1 MNRRLRRHRRWLL
14 VMVVLAVLAGLA
26 GVVATS
32 RSGAASYRTAA
43 VERGDVEST
52 LDALGTI
59 QPVNQANLS
68 FPVAGVVRSV
78 AAVIGQHVGV
88 GQTLAELDTT
98 SLDAQVAAAQSTVA
112 AAQARLASDSSS
124 QTGDTSTAA
133 VAPAAF
139 RTAVAPA
146 ATNAGSASDSTGSSD
161 PISAARNLVTTQQA
175 HLVAGQH
182 QADQDLTREQHDLS
196 AENTACQA
204 LLASPGASRSPSPAP
219 QRQPAP
225 ATASIARTSAAA
237 PVPPAGVA
245 SPAAPD
251 ASGCEAAARTVL
263 ADQIAVE
270 RDQQAVAAMEPALD
284 GAIDKRVAA
293 VQASNQPTPQ
303 PRAQPQPQHNSRP
316 SAGQQRPST
325 TGPALKNTTR
335 PSHPAG
341 SPAEPT
347 ARAPA
352 PTRPASAEQLTS
364 DQTTVDAAQAELAEA
379 QQARDQAELRSPID
393 GTVGSVAIS
402 PGAAVQGDSSAPQL
416 VVIGPGSHQVIT
428 SISDTAIG
436 SVRLGDA
443 ATIIPSGSSTPV
455 HGQIVSIGVLSSA
468 SSTTGPGSVN
478 YPVTIGLT
486 STGQQLFAGQSAS
499 VSILMA
505 HASGSLTVPSSAVH
519 HAGALTTVTVLR
531 QGIASSARVSLG
543 AVGPNRTQILSGLN
557 QGDQVV
563 LAELSQPLPTTSLQ
577 NIQRIAGGGGG
588 GSGGG
593 RLVR

>member
-1 MNRRLRRHRRWLL
+1 MNRRLRRRRRWLL
-14 VMVVLAVLAGLA
+14 VLAVLAGLV

-32 RSGAASYRTAA
+32 SSGAARYRTAA

-52 LDALGTI
+52 LDAPGTI

-68 FPVAGVVRSV
+68 FPITGVVRSV
-78 AAVIGQHVGV
+78 AAVIGQHVSV

-124 QTGDTSTAA
+124 QTGDASTAA

-139 RTAVAPA
+139 RTVIAPTA
-146 ATNAGSASDSTGSSD
+146 RNAGNASGGTGSSD
-161 PISAARNLVTTQQA
+161 PVSAARNLLTTQQA
-175 HLVAGQH
+175 RLVTGQH
-182 QADQDLTREQHDLS
+182 QADQDLAREQHDLS

-204 LLASPGASRSPSPAP
+204 LLVSPGASRSPSPAL
-219 QRQPAP
+219 QRQPAR
-225 ATASIARTSAAA
+225 ATASTART
-237 PVPPAGVA
+237 G
-245 SPAAPD
+245 APD

-270 RDQQAVAAMEPALD
+270 HDQQAVAAMEPALD
-284 GAIDKRVAA
+284 GAIDKLVAA
-293 VQASNQPTPQ
+293 VQTSSPPTPQ
-303 PRAQPQPQHNSRP
+303 PSAQPQPQHNTQP
-316 SAGQQRPST
+316 SSQQQRPST
-325 TGPALKNTTR
+325 TGPAPQNTAG
-335 PSHPAG
+335 PSHQTG
-341 SPAEPT
+341 SPTEPA

-352 PTRPASAEQLTS
+352 PTRPASAEQLAS
-364 DQTTVDAAQAELAEA
+364 DQTAVDAAQAGLAEA

-402 PGAAVQGDSSAPQL
+402 PGAAVPGDSSSPQL
-416 VVIGPGSHQVIT
+416 VIIGPGSHQVTT

-455 HGQIVSIGVLSSA
+455 HGQIVSIGVLSST
-468 SSTTGPGSVN
+468 SSTTGPGSVS

-486 STGQQLFAGQSAS
+486 GTGQQLFAGQSAS

-505 HASGSLTVPSSAVH
+505 HASGSLTVPTSAVH

-531 QGIASSARVSLG
+531 QGIANSVRVSLG
-543 AVGPNRTQILSGLN
+543 TVGPARTQILSGLN

-563 LAELSQPLPTTSLQ
+563 LAELSQPLPTTNLQ
-577 NIQRIAGGGGG
+577 NIQRIASGGGD

-593 RLVR
+593 RVVR

>member
-1 MNRRLRRHRRWLL
+1 MNRRLRRRRRWLL
-14 VMVVLAVLAGLA
+14 VLAVLAGLV

-32 RSGAASYRTAA
+32 SSGAARYRTAA

-52 LDALGTI
+52 LDAPGTI

-68 FPVAGVVRSV
+68 FPITGVVRSV
-78 AAVIGQHVGV
+78 AAVIGQHVSV

-112 AAQARLASDSSS
+112 AAQARLASDSSR
-124 QTGDTSTAA
+124 QTGDASTAA

-139 RTAVAPA
+139 RTVIAPTA
-146 ATNAGSASDSTGSSD
+146 RNAGNASGGTGSSD
-161 PISAARNLVTTQQA
+161 PVSAARNLLTTQQA
-175 HLVAGQH
+175 RLVTGQH
-182 QADQDLTREQHDLS
+182 QADQDLAREQHDLS

-204 LLASPGASRSPSPAP
+204 LLVSPGASRSPSPAL
-219 QRQPAP
+219 QRQPAR
-225 ATASIARTSAAA
+225 ATASTART
-237 PVPPAGVA
+237 G
-245 SPAAPD
+245 APD

-270 RDQQAVAAMEPALD
+270 HDQQAVAAMEPALD
-284 GAIDKRVAA
+284 GAIDKLVAA
-293 VQASNQPTPQ
+293 VQTSSPPTPQ
-303 PRAQPQPQHNSRP
+303 PSAQPQPQHNTQP
-316 SAGQQRPST
+316 SSQQQRPST
-325 TGPALKNTTR
+325 TGPAPQNTAG
-335 PSHPAG
+335 PSHQTG
-341 SPAEPT
+341 SPTEPA

-352 PTRPASAEQLTS
+352 PTRPASAEQLAS
-364 DQTTVDAAQAELAEA
+364 DQTAVDAAQAGLAEA

-393 GTVGSVAIS
+393 GMVGSVAIS
-402 PGAAVQGDSSAPQL
+402 PGAAVPGDSSSPQL
-416 VVIGPGSHQVIT
+416 VIIGPGSHQVTT

-455 HGQIVSIGVLSSA
+455 HGQIVSIGVLSST
-468 SSTTGPGSVN
+468 SSTTGPGSVS

-486 STGQQLFAGQSAS
+486 GTGQQLFAGQSAS

-505 HASGSLTVPSSAVH
+505 HASGSLTVPTSAVH

-531 QGIASSARVSLG
+531 QGIASSVRVSLG
-543 AVGPNRTQILSGLN
+543 TVGPTRTQILSGLN

-563 LAELSQPLPTTSLQ
+563 LAELSQPLPTTNLQ
-577 NIQRIAGGGGG
+577 NIQRIASGGGG

-593 RLVR
+593 RVVR

>member
-1 MNRRLRRHRRWLL
+1 MNRRLRRRRGWLSA
-14 VMVVLAVLAGLA
+14 VVVLAVLAGLA
-26 GVVATS
+26 GVVTTS
-32 RSGAASYRTAA
+32 RSGAATYRTAA

-98 SLDAQVAAAQSTVA
+98 SLNAQVAAAQSTVA

-124 QTGDTSTAA
+124 QTDDTSTVA

-139 RTAVAPA
+139 RTAIAPT
-146 ATNAGSASDSTGSSD
+146 ATNAGSTGSSD
-161 PISAARNLVTTQQA
+161 PVSAARNLVTTQQA
-175 HLVAGQH
+175 RLVAGQH
-182 QADQDLTREQHDLS
+182 LADQDLAREQHDLS

-204 LLASPGASRSPSPAP
+204 LLASPDDSRSPSPP
-219 QRQPAP
+219 QRQPAR
-225 ATASIARTSAAA
+225 ATASTARTSAAV

-245 SPAAPD
+245 SPAGGTGAPD

-270 RDQQAVAAMEPALD
+270 HDQQAVAAMEPALD
-284 GAIDKRVAA
+284 GAIDKLVAA
-293 VQASNQPTPQ
+293 VQAGNQPAPQ
-303 PRAQPQPQHNSRP
+303 PRAQPQPPHNSQP
-316 SAGQQRPST
+316 SSGQQRPST
-325 TGPALKNTTR
+325 TGPASKNTALPR
-335 PSHPAG
+335 
-341 SPAEPT
+341 SPAEPA

-364 DQTTVDAAQAELAEA
+364 DQTAVDAAQAELAEA

-393 GTVGSVAIS
+393 GTVGSVAIN
-402 PGAAVQGDSSAPQL
+402 PGAAVPGDSSSPQL

-468 SSTTGPGSVN
+468 SSTTGPGSVS

-486 STGQQLFAGQSAS
+486 GTGQQLFAGQSAS
-499 VSILMA
+499 VSILMG

-531 QGIASSARVSLG
+531 QGIASTVRVSLG
-543 AVGPNRTQILSGLN
+543 AVGPTRTQILSGLS

-577 NIQRIAGGGGG
+577 NIQRIAGGGGS